1 MSMSPSIL
9 LTQNEYGK
17 QAHNGRPYDY
27 LSWEENLFV
36 QEVYI
41 WQFSSTQVVNF
52 NIRGGKHNKL
62 FIQ

>member
-27 LSWEENLFV
+27 LSWEENLLFKK
-36 QEVYI
+36 YI
-41 WQFSSTQVVNF
+41 YDNF
-52 NIRGGKHNKL
+52 HPHKL
-62 FIQ
+62 